1 MLSYS
6 ALATRRSCQD
16 RIPSALVG
24 VAGSEP
30 AASSSRSQVQP
41 RTASTAAC
49 LAWDPERA
57 DFPAA
62 SSYQS
67 PEQATL
73 SWFYA
78 VNHKDKAAAV
88 AHFES
93 AAADQMD
100 WGGGDTSTWPT
111 FSALHCQP
119 TSQSA
124 TTASVYCTFS
134 ESQAPAVGNPDSF
147 WTVELQRQPD
157 GRWLISNYGQG

>member
-78 VNHKDKAAAV
+78 INHKDKAAAV
-88 AHFES
+88 AHVEP
-93 AAADQMD
+93 AAAGQMN
-100 WGGGDTSTWPT
+100 WGNGDTSTWPT
-111 FSALHCQP
+111 FSALHYKL
-119 TSQSA
+119 TRQSA
-124 TTASVYCTFS
+124 MTASIY
-134 ESQAPAVGNPDSF
+134 
-147 WTVELQRQPD
+147 
-157 GRWLISNYGQG
+157 